1 MHEGYAFVT
10 FNDREVARAL
20 VKQGNLPH
28 LFNGA
33 PHSVGYIWPNFFESG
48 PFLEHATRQP
58 HLTSTEYSACMAH
71 RCALPSHSGVAA
83 NSARGWLPV
92 PIGSLARTDMP

>member
-20 VKQGNLPH
+20 VKQGKLPH

-33 PHSVGYIWPNFFESG
+33 PHSVVWLHIG
-48 PFLEHATRQP
+48 
-58 HLTSTEYSACMAH
+58 LT
-71 RCALPSHSGVAA
+71 L
-83 NSARGWLPV
+83 
-92 PIGSLARTDMP
+92 